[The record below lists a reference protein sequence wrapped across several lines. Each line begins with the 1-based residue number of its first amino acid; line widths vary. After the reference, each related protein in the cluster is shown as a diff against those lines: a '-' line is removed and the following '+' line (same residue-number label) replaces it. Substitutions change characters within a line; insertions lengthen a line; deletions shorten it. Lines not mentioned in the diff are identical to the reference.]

1 MIQTIEYTTVVN
13 KVTVIVQVD
22 YSGTYGEIEAVYT
35 PHDKIT
41 NIKGLLTPAAKHKLH
56 EQLQLKISDL
66 DGSVDP
72 MIAPNLMKYLVI

>member
-1 MIQTIEYTTVVN
+1 MLQTIEYTTVVN
-13 KVTVIVQVD
+13 KVTVIVQAD

-41 NIKGLLTPAAKHKLH
+41 NIKCLLTPAAKHKLH